1 MTDRTKEPLRLVL
14 TYDLA
19 NIWDVIYLAN
29 RTIYANASSD
39 IMIT

>member
-14 TYDLA
+14 AYDLA

-29 RTIYANASSD
+29 HTANANASSD

>member
-1 MTDRTKEPLRLVL
+1 MTDRTKEPLRLVPA
-14 TYDLA
+14 YDLA

-29 RTIYANASSD
+29 HTIYANASSD